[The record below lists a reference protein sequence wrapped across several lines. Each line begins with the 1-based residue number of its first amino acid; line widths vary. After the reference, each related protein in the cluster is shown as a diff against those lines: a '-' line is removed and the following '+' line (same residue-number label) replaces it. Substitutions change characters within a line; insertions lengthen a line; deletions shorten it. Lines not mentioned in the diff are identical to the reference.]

1 MAERQAGEMVR
12 VDEALPSELGS
23 VDAAEETVVGVATD
37 AGFPE
42 DELHR
47 IAMAVREAMVNAVVH
62 GNRYS
67 ARKKVRLRVVQGPGR
82 ITITVGDEG
91 EGFEMETVPD
101 PLSEENLLRHSGRG
115 LLLIQAFMDAV
126 DVKKVGSAGT
136 EITMVKR
143 LSASG
148 G

>member
-1 MAERQAGEMVR
+1 MAENQAGEKVR
-12 VDEALPSELGS
+12 IDQTLPSELES
-23 VDAAEETVVGVATD
+23 VDAAEETVVGIATE

-47 IAMAVREAMVNAVVH
+47 IGMAVREAMVNAVVH

-67 ARKKVRLRVVQGPGR
+67 ARKKVRLKVLEGPGR
-82 ITITVGDEG
+82 IEITIGDEG

-126 DVKKVGSAGT
+126 DVRKTGTSGT